1 METKLGMPLVSKKLL
16 WPVLLALV
24 FVLSVGSIT
33 YAWWLYQIESGNRA
47 ARKGEHLAAAE
58 IYHIAE
64 APFRRLPW
72 LAHLLRDDY
81 QRLTFNQVRLLYTN
95 GQDEEVLEKLEEGL
109 RRAPFLAESAEYSFW
124 LGNVFLRRAVQTRDP
139 EEKLKA
145 LQASV
150 EEYEK
155 GLMAWPEDWD
165 LKYNYE
171 LVKYILVQRGQEKK
185 EAGEKVKSI
194 LDKMRPT
201 IDKSREAL
209 PPERRG

>member
-1 METKLGMPLVSKKLL
+1 MPFPSKKLI

-24 FVLSVGSIT
+24 LVLSAGSMT
-33 YAWWLYQIESGNRA
+33 YAWWLYQIERGNRA
-47 ARKGEHLAAAE
+47 SRKGEHLAAAE
-58 IYHIAE
+58 IYHTAE
-64 APFRRLPW
+64 ALFRRLPW
-72 LAHLLRDDY
+72 LALLLRDDY
-81 QRLTFNQVRLLYTN
+81 QRLTFNQVCLLYIN
-95 GQDEEVLEKLEEGL
+95 GQDEEILEKLEEGL
-109 RRAPFLAESAEYSFW
+109 RHAPFLAESAEYSFW

-145 LQASV
+145 LQAAL

-155 GLMAWPEDWD
+155 GLVAQPEDWD

-171 LVKYILVQRGQEKK
+171 LVKNILSQRGQEKK
-185 EAGEKVKSI
+185 EAGERVKSI

>member
-1 METKLGMPLVSKKLL
+1 MALPSKKLL
-16 WPVLLALV
+16 WPVLLALI

-33 YAWWLYQIESGNRA
+33 YAWWLYQIERGERA
-47 ARKGEHLAAAE
+47 SRRGDLLSAAE
-58 IYHIAE
+58 MYQSAE

-72 LAHLLRDDY
+72 LAQLVREDY
-81 QRLTFNQVRLLYTN
+81 QRLTFDQVRLLYAN
-95 GQDEEVLEKLEEGL
+95 GQDEEVMDKLEEGL
-109 RRAPFLAESAEYSFW
+109 RRAPSLAESAEYSFW
-124 LGNVFLRRAVQTRDP
+124 LGNVFLRRAVQTKDA

-145 LQASV
+145 LKAAL

-155 GLMAWPEDWD
+155 GLMAQPEDWD

-171 LVKYILVQRGQEKK
+171 LVKNILAQRGQDKK

-201 IDKSREAL
+201 DDRARQVL
-209 PPERRG
+209 PPEKRG